1 MSKSSSNTVS
11 PAEVIEKSGADI
23 LRLWVAS
30 SDYSED
36 LKIGPEIIKS
46 NIDSYR
52 RLRNTLR
59 FILGNLSDFDQDE
72 KVSVDELDELDLYIL
87 SELESLKKEV
97 ISNYKI
103 FEYQKVFSAI
113 FNFCTNDLSSF
124 YFDIRKDTLYCDSKN
139 NKVRKS
145 TRTVLD
151 ILFHDLLSLL
161 APILCFTTEEAW
173 QSRFGFENS
182 IHEKDFPKLN
192 DTLINKN
199 LSTKWAVYKKLRK
212 VINGAIEVKRKE
224 KVLGSSLEAS
234 VKLYISKD
242 EIEKIDQKV
251 LENISIISELEIV
264 NDKPSGDSFI
274 SEVDKNIGVHVSK
287 TDGEKCER
295 CWKYFSNLKDNVCDR
310 CQEVLCK

>member
-1 MSKSSSNTVS
+1 M
-11 PAEVIEKSGADI
+11 
-23 LRLWVAS
+23 
-30 SDYSED
+30 
-36 LKIGPEIIKS
+36 
-46 NIDSYR
+46 
-52 RLRNTLR
+52 
-59 FILGNLSDFDQDE
+59 
-72 KVSVDELDELDLYIL
+72 DELDELDLYIL

-124 YFDIRKDTLYCDSKN
+124 YFDVRKDTLYCDSKN

-173 QSRFGFENS
+173 QSRFGIENS

-264 NDKPSGDSFI
+264 NDKPPSDSFI
-274 SEVDKNIGVHVSK
+274 SEFDKNFQLIRNINSKEIDISNKKWSIKNATTLNKNNEIKENIDLFINSKFDLEKFYDNRLAKDLLWKKSCEAIG
-287 TDGEKCER
+287 
-295 CWKYFSNLKDNVCDR
+295 
-310 CQEVLCK
+310 QEFVI